1 LEFPTKAEIAR
12 MLKAR
17 DRNILVGFENES
29 QDGIGV
35 TLNFLLSNGVRSSYE
50 RDPGKTYYD
59 HII

>member
-1 LEFPTKAEIAR
+1 